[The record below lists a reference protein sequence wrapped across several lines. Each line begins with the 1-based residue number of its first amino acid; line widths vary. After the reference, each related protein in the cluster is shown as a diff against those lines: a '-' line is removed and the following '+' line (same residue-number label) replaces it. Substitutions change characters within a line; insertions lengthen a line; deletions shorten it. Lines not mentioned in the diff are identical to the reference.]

1 MKKLNNTYRLM
12 RTLVVMFALSAFI
25 PAKAELTCP
34 DAGLLSGKLLTDV
47 CWSCIFSY
55 PGCRS
60 SSWLWQCPKRR
71 IKQVI
76 LLM

>member
-12 RTLVVMFALSAFI
+12 RTLVVMFVLSASI

-47 CWSCIFSY
+47 CWSDRKS
-55 PGCRS
+55 
-60 SSWLWQCPKRR
+60 
-71 IKQVI
+71 VV
-76 LLM
+76 